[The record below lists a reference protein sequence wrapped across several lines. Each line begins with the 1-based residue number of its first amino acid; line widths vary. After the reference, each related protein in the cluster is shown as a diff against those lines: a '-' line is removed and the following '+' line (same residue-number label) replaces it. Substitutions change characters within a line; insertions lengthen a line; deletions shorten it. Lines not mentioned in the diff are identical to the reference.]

1 MLKTAYLFIFLLL
14 HFIPLF
20 ATAAEMYQWTDEVG
34 NIHFGNIAPNHVDKQ
49 TLEVQPAPGPNGDHR
64 VNPLSP
70 EARALYQ
77 QIKQREEKQERKR
90 TAASKSEKS
99 KRKAKRIEKRLLCA
113 SLGKE
118 ISALRD
124 RIRHSGSGGN
134 SYRNKKM
141 RDLYGQQHQAGCS

>member
-1 MLKTAYLFIFLLL
+1 MLKTIF
-14 HFIPLF
+14 FVVFFPLSAL
-20 ATAAEMYQWTDEVG
+20 ATEMYQWNDEAG
-34 NIHFGNIAPNHVDKQ
+34 NINFGNIPPNHVEKRI
-49 TLEVQPAPGPNGDHR
+49 LEIVPAPGPNGDHR

-77 QIKQREEKQERKR
+77 QIKKREKKQERKR
-90 TAASKSEKS
+90 TAACKSEKS

-113 SLGKE
+113 SVGKE

-134 SYRNKKM
+134 SYRNKNM
-141 RDLYGQQHQAGCS
+141 RDLYSQQRQAGCS